1 MLDSNTRFLVDTHA
15 LWWYLHSPDRLSPAA
30 SAVFRLAETGNADIV
45 VPAIV
50 VAEFHFLSVK
60 LGRTL
65 APTALLDTL
74 ESVAGIRMSELGRA
88 QIERVADFPEIPDIH
103 DRLIA
108 AESAAFDMP
117 LVTKDAILSASA
129 QIQTVW

>member
-74 ESVAGIRMSELGRA
+74 ERVAGIRMSELGRA
-88 QIERVADFPEIPDIH
+88 QMERVADFPEIPDIH

>member
-74 ESVAGIRMSELGRA
+74 ERVAGIRTSELGRA

-117 LVTKDAILSASA
+117 LVTKDAILSALA
-129 QIQTVW
+129 QIETIW

>member
-117 LVTKDAILSASA
+117 LVTKDAILSGTA
-129 QIQTVW
+129 QIETVW

>member
-1 MLDSNTRFLVDTHA
+1 MLNNHTWFLVDTHA

-30 SAVFRLAETGNADIV
+30 SAIFRLAETGNANIV
-45 VPAIV
+45 VPVIV

-60 LGRTL
+60 FGRAL
-65 APTALLDTL
+65 APTVLLDTL

-117 LVTKDAILSASA
+117 LVTKDAILSALA
-129 QIQTVW
+129 QIQTIW

>member
-1 MLDSNTRFLVDTHA
+1 MLNNHTWFLVDTHA

-30 SAVFRLAETGNADIV
+30 SAIFRLAETGNANIV

-60 LGRTL
+60 FGRAL
-65 APTALLDTL
+65 APTVLLDTF

-117 LVTKDAILSASA
+117 LVTKDAILSALA
-129 QIQTVW
+129 QIQTIW

>member
-1 MLDSNTRFLVDTHA
+1 MLNNRTRFLVDTHA

-117 LVTKDAILSASA
+117 LVTKDAILSGTA
-129 QIQTVW
+129 QIETVW